1 MKAFLDTIVWLAGR
15 FGSGLCAELLE
26 ALIEAKY
33 TLLVDER
40 VLAEFRR
47 IAKTKFRIDRDTLAR
62 ADIFFT
68 HFTQCVPA
76 ASLPAPGIPDPDD
89 ALIISAALA
98 AGADLFVTGDKA
110 LLELGEVQGL
120 PILDV
125 RTAYL
130 RLRGLG

>member
-1 MKAFLDTIVWLAGR
+1 VKAFLDTNVWLAGR
-15 FGSGLCAELLE
+15 LGSGLCAELLE
-26 ALIEAKY
+26 ALIEANVG
-33 TLLVDER
+33 LLVDER

-47 IAKTKFRIDRDTLAR
+47 IAKTKFRIDQETLVQ
-62 ADIFFT
+62 ADIFFLR
-68 HFTQCVPA
+68 FTQCVPA
-76 ASLPAPGIPDPDD
+76 ADHPIPGIPDPDD

-98 AGADLFVTGDKA
+98 AGADFFVTGDKA
-110 LLELGEVQGL
+110 LLDLGEVQGM